1 MDWRNVNP
9 ACDDVCGGA
18 GCDKCGDGRSCDGSD
33 YGAVSKA
40 NKAMAYARDVEK
52 KLLEDKDASGKS
64 VLVAVREVQE
74 AANNAHVN
82 SQMAF
87 DEAER
92 ARNISETNKVA
103 LQDVIDKIFE
113 FLARDKASPESVR
126 TVSQNNNTQ

>member
-1 MDWRNVNP
+1 
-9 ACDDVCGGA
+9 
-18 GCDKCGDGRSCDGSD
+18 
-33 YGAVSKA
+33 
-40 NKAMAYARDVEK
+40 MAYARDVEK